1 VKLDHATV
9 LPSPKFDNPDRLGY
23 TPNTPRETGGGGA
36 HRCLL
41 AFLFALS
48 PLSTGCTPQQVFCSN
63 NDFTLGK
70 TNYIPTRALNLV
82 SSEYSRHGYST
93 QILIWEPSLTAGGIQ

>member
-41 AFLFALS
+41 SFLFALS
-48 PLSTGCTPQQVFCSN
+48 SLSTGCTPQQVF
-63 NDFTLGK
+63 
-70 TNYIPTRALNLV
+70 
-82 SSEYSRHGYST
+82 
-93 QILIWEPSLTAGGIQ
+93 EPSRKLSNVMKLAENCLKVGLSDLLGCSFQLSGRLLAKI